1 MPRSVSGM
9 VVAITGASSGIGRA
23 LAVALSARG
32 ARLVLAAR
40 RLALLEEL
48 DRALGGGHLCVR
60 ADVASE
66 QDCVYLV
73 QAAKARFGRLDTLVC
88 NAGVGLLRPVG
99 DTSAEDWRSLFA
111 VNLYGTADCIRVALP
126 VMRAQ
131 QAQNGWR
138 GQLMIVSSCLARR
151 AVPDLGAYCA
161 SKAAQLA
168 LAEALRVEERPNQIA
183 VTSVHPVGTATEFE
197 AAAESLSGQ
206 RFAARSSAEAVQ
218 APATVA
224 EAMVAAIIRPRPE
237 VWPHRA
243 SRWAFS
249 LATLMPGLADAAMA
263 RFRRRIA
270 PPP

>member
-1 MPRSVSGM
+1 M

-23 LAVALSARG
+23 LAVALAARG

-40 RLALLEEL
+40 RLPLLEEL
-48 DRALGGGHLCVR
+48 DRTLGGGHLCIR
-60 ADVASE
+60 ADVATE

-88 NAGVGLLRPVG
+88 NAGVGLLRAVG
-99 DTSAEDWRSLFA
+99 ETSAEDWRSLFA
-111 VNLYGTADCIRVALP
+111 VNLSGTTDCIRAALP

-131 QAQNGWR
+131 EARDGWR

-151 AVPDLGAYCA
+151 GVPDLGAYCA
-161 SKAAQLA
+161 TKAAQLA
-168 LAEALRVEERPNQIA
+168 LAEAMRVEERASQIA
-183 VTSVHPVGTATEFE
+183 VTSVHPVGTATEFD
-197 AAAESLSGQ
+197 AAAERLSG
-206 RFAARSSAEAVQ
+206 RSFTMRGPAEAVQ
-218 APATVA
+218 APAIVA

-237 VWPHRA
+237 VWPHRSA
-243 SRWAFS
+243 RWLFS
-249 LATLMPGLADAAMA
+249 LATLVPGLVDAAMA

>member
-1 MPRSVSGM
+1 M

-23 LAVALSARG
+23 LAVALAARG

-48 DRALGGGHLCVR
+48 DRTLGGGHLCVR
-60 ADVASE
+60 ADVATE

-73 QAAKARFGRLDTLVC
+73 QAAKARFGSLDTLVC
-88 NAGVGLLRPVG
+88 NAGVGLLRPVSE
-99 DTSAEDWRSLFA
+99 TSAEDWRSLLA
-111 VNLYGTADCIRVALP
+111 VNLSGTADCIRAALP

-131 QAQNGWR
+131 EAKDGWR

-168 LAEALRVEERPNQIA
+168 LAEALRVEERPNHIA
-183 VTSVHPVGTATEFE
+183 VTSVHPVGTATEFD
-197 AAAESLSGQ
+197 AAAERLSG
-206 RFAARSSAEAVQ
+206 RSFASRSPAEAVQ
-218 APATVA
+218 APAVVA
-224 EAMVAAIIRPRPE
+224 EAMVAAIIRPRAE
-237 VWPHRA
+237 VWPHRS
-243 SRWAFS
+243 SRWLFS

-270 PPP
+270 PPQ